1 MTKEKTI
8 WDSRK
13 ALWNGIGTEI
23 KKALS
28 AEEALEMAELDWNVI
43 QKDLFTEDGEKI
55 EGFKANVKET
65 DGTVLGIV
73 SDKYVVVQN
82 KDAFSFVNLLFGKGL
97 TFETMG
103 SMKNG
108 RSIFMV
114 LRFPQEYIINGER
127 ITPYIVVS
135 NSHDTTSSLRISV
148 CPLRVT
154 CANML
159 PLVLKHSKRSWACI
173 HAGNLDDK
181 FELAKQTLQFA
192 ENYMGSLGE
201 EFHELQNKQLTE
213 TKVLEIVNELIPEP
227 EDASEQQKKNVRR
240 LREDIL
246 YRYNFAPD
254 LVTLKHSAY
263 RLVNSVAD
271 HICHS
276 KPVRET
282 KDYQTNL
289 FQKMAV
295 ENHPLL
301 EKACKLSL
309 AA

>member
-1 MTKEKTI
+1 MVKENTF

-13 ALWNGIGTEI
+13 ALWKGIGTEV
-23 KKALS
+23 AGAYS
-28 AEEALEMAELDWNVI
+28 AEQALQMAGLDWNVV
-43 QKDLFTEDGEKI
+43 QKDLFTEEGEKV

-82 KDAFSFVNLLFGKGL
+82 KEAFAFVDLLFGKGL

-103 SMKNG
+103 SIRNG

-114 LRFPQEYIINGER
+114 LRFPQEYIINGEH
-127 ITPYIVVS
+127 ITPYIVVT

-159 PLVLKHSKRSWACI
+159 PLVLRESKRSWACI
-173 HAGNLDDK
+173 HAGSLEDK
-181 FELAKQTLQFA
+181 FELAKATLQLA
-192 ENYMGSLGE
+192 ENYMSSLGK

-213 TKVLEIVNELIPEP
+213 NEVVDIVNELVPEP
-227 EDASEQQKKNVRR
+227 EGASYQQKRNVNK

-246 YRYNFAPD
+246 MRYNFAPD
-254 LVTLKHSAY
+254 LVSLKHSAY
-263 RLVNSVAD
+263 RLLNSVAD

-282 KDYQTNL
+282 KEYQTNL
-289 FQKMAV
+289 FQKMAI
-295 ENHPLL
+295 ETHPMLD
-301 EKACKLSL
+301 KAYKLVC